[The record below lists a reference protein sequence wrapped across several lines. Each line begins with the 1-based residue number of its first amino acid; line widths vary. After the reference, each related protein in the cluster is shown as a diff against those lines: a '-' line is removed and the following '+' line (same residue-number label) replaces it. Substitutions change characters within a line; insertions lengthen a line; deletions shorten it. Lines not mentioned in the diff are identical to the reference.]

1 MPITLLEAYEGSKR
15 TFELDGQ
22 KLRITIKPGAY
33 DGQRLRLKGK
43 GRPGAGGGPAGDLY
57 LVLKVQPDA
66 RFQREGDNL
75 IVEKNVDLYTA
86 VLGGKIEAPT
96 MTGNVKLT
104 VPGGSESGNI
114 LRLRR
119 KGMPK
124 YGQAGQFG
132 DLLVKLNVRL
142 PKDLT
147 AEEEQLFRKLKA
159 LREAEKAKMN

>member
-1 MPITLLEAYEGSKR
+1 M
-15 TFELDGQ
+15 
-22 KLRITIKPGAY
+22 
-33 DGQRLRLKGK
+33 
-43 GRPGAGGGPAGDLY
+43 
-57 LVLKVQPDA
+57 QPDA

-75 IVEKNVDLYTA
+75 VVEKNIDLYTT

-104 VPGGSESGNI
+104 MPESSETGAI
-114 LRLRR
+114 LRLRG

-124 YGQAGQFG
+124 YGRAGQFG

-147 AEEEQLFRKLKA
+147 LEEEQLFRKLQA
-159 LREAEKAKMN
+159 LRETANVKMNGR